1 MTSTD
6 LVERQEQT
14 AAITTGETAEDLRR
28 RLIEMKQKVA
38 LLQSFFKE
46 VMVEGEDYG
55 KIPGTDKPTLY
66 KAGAEKLCE
75 FYGYSI
81 VIADIQQETD
91 RETGFCRAVVKV
103 RLVSRRTGE
112 VIAEGVGEANT
123 LEGRY
128 RWREI
133 GRSYQEPYKS
143 NPEAWEQL
151 KRDAARVVTKHG
163 DYGPYE
169 VAYKE
174 NDDPHTLWNTILKM
188 AKKRGVVDAA
198 LSATRS
204 SGIFTQDLEDLREW
218 ANAGEIVEGEYTV
231 VSDDEPGRRP
241 VQSRPAQQTTRQATA
256 RRGAGASSGPV
267 TGLTD
272 RQIKRLYAIA
282 GKAKVNAQDVTRAL
296 YRHGVDDLTREE
308 YDELCAALEA
318 GEIRKLLRTRIYMRA
333 RDAGYTDD
341 AIKAELMAAAG
352 HESLM
357 TAATDDLLKLP
368 ARLAIPE
375 EPEAQQPPAE
385 AVTA

>member
-1 MTSTD
+1 S
-6 LVERQEQT
+6 
-14 AAITTGETAEDLRR
+14 
-28 RLIEMKQKVA
+28 

-163 DYGPYE
+163 DY
-169 VAYKE
+169 
-174 NDDPHTLWNTILKM
+174 
-188 AKKRGVVDAA
+188 
-198 LSATRS
+198 
-204 SGIFTQDLEDLREW
+204 
-218 ANAGEIVEGEYTV
+218 
-231 VSDDEPGRRP
+231 
-241 VQSRPAQQTTRQATA
+241 
-256 RRGAGASSGPV
+256 
-267 TGLTD
+267 
-272 RQIKRLYAIA
+272 
-282 GKAKVNAQDVTRAL
+282 
-296 YRHGVDDLTREE
+296 
-308 YDELCAALEA
+308 
-318 GEIRKLLRTRIYMRA
+318 
-333 RDAGYTDD
+333 
-341 AIKAELMAAAG
+341 
-352 HESLM
+352 
-357 TAATDDLLKLP
+357 
-368 ARLAIPE
+368 
-375 EPEAQQPPAE
+375 
-385 AVTA
+385 